1 MSDAVKDLARENR
14 KLAAARFRRKR
25 SRYERLAERDRQW
38 EAAMRA
44 AGCAIERVTLL
55 DDGTIIKRRG
65 HLCGAWGAA

>member
-1 MSDAVKDLARENR
+1 MSESDKLAYENR

-44 AGCAIERVTLL
+44 AGCAIERVRLM
-55 DDGTIIKRRG
+55 DDGTIVKWRG
-65 HLCGAWGAA
+65 GGGCAWGFT